1 MYFFET
7 LADVLA
13 IDSWI
18 CQEAALHG
26 LGHLHHLHTRELIG
40 RFVEKHPSLSQ
51 EQKAYALAPANYKVL

>member
-7 LADVLA
+7 LAGVLA

-26 LGHLHHLHTRELIG
+26 LGHLHHPQTGELIG
-40 RFVEKHPSLSQ
+40 RFVEEHRSLSE
-51 EQKAYALAPANYKVL
+51 EQKAYALAAANFKVL

>member
-26 LGHLHHLHTRELIG
+26 LGHLHHPHTGELIG